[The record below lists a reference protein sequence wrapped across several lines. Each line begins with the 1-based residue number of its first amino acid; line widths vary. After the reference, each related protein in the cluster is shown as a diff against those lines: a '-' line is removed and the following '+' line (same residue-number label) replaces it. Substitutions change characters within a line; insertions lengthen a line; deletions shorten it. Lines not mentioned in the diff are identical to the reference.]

1 MGKTTIL
8 QNDTDK
14 IVSGSEEH
22 SIWKSIILHLLP
34 GILGGIVYF
43 LIVNFMREQGFPSV
57 SALIVAGV
65 LVITP
70 LELSIL
76 IFQSRKNKKKLFGG
90 FLAYL
95 QPLPVWQYIVWV
107 IIIIISSG
115 LIITLFTP
123 ITDYLRG
130 IFHWIPNEMILDM
143 GLSGV
148 YSKTALIVT
157 YAFILIFV
165 VLIGPAVEE
174 LYFRGYLLPRMSGK
188 LSNLQHSFLF
198 AVYHV
203 FTPWMIITRMI
214 GLLPLIYVVKKKN
227 IYIGII
233 VHILVNLIDAVMGF
247 AFIAGMA

>member
-1 MGKTTIL
+1 ML

-14 IVSGSEEH
+14 IVSGFEEH

-43 LIVNFMREQGFPSV
+43 LIVNFVREQGFPSV

-95 QPLPVWQYIVWV
+95 QPLPVWQYFVWV

-130 IFHWIPNEMILDM
+130 IFYWMPNEMILDM

-174 LYFRGYLLPRMSGK
+174 LYFRGYLLPRMP
-188 LSNLQHSFLF
+188 SNLKGWAPIIHSTLF
-198 AVYHV
+198 ALYHTW
-203 FTPWMIITRMI
+203 TPWMFVARTVGVLPIIYSVQHKRNLYI
-214 GLLPLIYVVKKKN
+214 GLIAHSILNSIDF
-227 IYIGII
+227 IIGVIFII
-233 VHILVNLIDAVMGF
+233 NF
-247 AFIAGMA
+247 F